1 MKNTASG
8 FTLIELLIVVAIIGI
23 LAAIAVPNFLQAQT
37 KAKLAQAI
45 ANMKSVST
53 AVEMYSLDYNSFPW
67 WATDSNDF
75 LGLKQLTS
83 PISYM
88 SGTSGM
94 RNPFIKNTKID
105 GNTNLFSNEID
116 AFIELGTFKQTGSPV
131 FPHEYP
137 TNVYHLESS
146 GPDKGDD
153 YDTHAYPQKGLV
165 YHVSNGLTS
174 RGDLF
179 RGGGAHVADWVTPSQ

>member
-1 MKNTASG
+1 MNRKTG

-23 LAAIAVPNFLQAQT
+23 LAAIAVPNFLNAQV
-37 KAKLAQAI
+37 KAKLAKAI

-53 AVEMYSLDYNSFPW
+53 AVEMYYLDYNSFPW
-67 WATDSNDF
+67 WATDSNGWQ
-75 LGLKQLTS
+75 GLFQLTT

-88 SGTSGM
+88 NNVDGF
-94 RNPFIKNTKID
+94 RNPFIRSTKFD
-105 GNTNLFSNEID
+105 GSSNVFLDEVD
-116 AFIELGTFKQTGSPV
+116 SFIELGTFKKNNNPV
-131 FPHEYP
+131 YPHEYP

-153 YDTHAYPQKGLV
+153 YNTHNYPQMGLV

-179 RGGGAHVADWVTPSQ
+179 RAGGVHVADWIQSSQ

>member
-1 MKNTASG
+1 MKTKSA

-23 LAAIAVPNFLQAQT
+23 LAAIAVPNFINAQT
-37 KAKLAQAI
+37 KAKLAQAT

-53 AVEMYSLDYNSFPW
+53 AVEMYRLDYNSFPW

-75 LGLKQLTS
+75 FGLKQLTS
-83 PISYM
+83 PIAYM
-88 SGTSGM
+88 SGTNGM
-94 RNPFIKNTKID
+94 RNPFIKSTSFD
-105 GNTNLFSNEID
+105 GSTNLFSNEID
-116 AFIELGTFKQTGSPV
+116 SFIELGSGKRNNGPV
-131 FPHEYP
+131 YPHEYP

-153 YDTHAYPQKGLV
+153 YDTHAYPRAGLV
-165 YHVSNGLTS
+165 YHVSNGLIS